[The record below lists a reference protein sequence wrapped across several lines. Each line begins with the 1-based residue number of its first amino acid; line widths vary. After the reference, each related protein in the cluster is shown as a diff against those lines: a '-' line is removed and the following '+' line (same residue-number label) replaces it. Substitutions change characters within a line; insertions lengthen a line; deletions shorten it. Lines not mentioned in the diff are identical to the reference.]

1 MGTTLND
8 GLLFLHIF
16 VLTQYSLKMKT
27 LYLMRHAKSSKDI
40 VGIADIDRPLLLEG
54 SETTKRM
61 TDYLKS
67 QKIMIRHIVSSPAKR
82 AYDTAV
88 ILAHGYGIK
97 EDQILVYDELYK
109 PDIPAFEDC
118 IFSLPDNWD
127 HVVLVSHNPGIS
139 DFAQSIMRVKEDM
152 PTAGIISISFDMD
165 RWINLYA
172 SPPLLNFFFQP
183 REINA

>member
-1 MGTTLND
+1 
-8 GLLFLHIF
+8 
-16 VLTQYSLKMKT
+16 MKT

-61 TDYLKS
+61 TDHLKS
-67 QKIMIRHIVSSPAKR
+67 LKIIVKHIVSSPAKR

-88 ILAHGYGIK
+88 ILARGFNIAVDK
-97 EDQILVYDELYK
+97 ILVYDELYK

-118 IFSLPDNWD
+118 IFSLPDDWD

-139 DFAQSIMRVKEDM
+139 DFAQSIMRVEEDL
-152 PTAGIISISFDMD
+152 PTAAIISISFDMD

-172 SPPLLNFFFQP
+172 SPPLLNFFLQP
-183 REINA
+183 KEINA